1 MTGDPQNGGVM
12 PRCLDVIFN
21 SIDSYQAKKFVF
33 KPDRMN
39 GFDIQTDADARLD
52 REKELH
58 SVITLR
64 TLKKY
69 VSSESGKEE
78 KMEFLY

>member
-1 MTGDPQNGGVM
+1 MTGDPQDGGIM

-21 SIDSYQAKKFVF
+21 SIAIYQAKKFVF

-58 SVITLR
+58 SLITLR
-64 TLKKY
+64 TLRKY
-69 VSSESGKEE
+69 VSSECE
-78 KMEFLY
+78 L